1 MRDSRLSVVNP
12 SASPGSNLVVIRQT
26 ESTCRSARLRVGGR
40 CFLLGKREFPTTTSG
55 NQQQFVRF
63 PRQTG
68 KPLSKGECAIR
79 NHLLPGAP
87 S

>member
-1 MRDSRLSVVNP
+1 MRDSRFSVVSP
-12 SASPGSNLVVIRQT
+12 SVSPGSNLVVLRQS
-26 ESTCRSARLRVGGR
+26 ESTCRPARLRIGGR
-40 CFLLGKREFPTTTSG
+40 CFLLGKREFPMTTSG

-63 PRQTG
+63 PGQTG

-79 NHLLPGAP
+79 KHLPPGAP